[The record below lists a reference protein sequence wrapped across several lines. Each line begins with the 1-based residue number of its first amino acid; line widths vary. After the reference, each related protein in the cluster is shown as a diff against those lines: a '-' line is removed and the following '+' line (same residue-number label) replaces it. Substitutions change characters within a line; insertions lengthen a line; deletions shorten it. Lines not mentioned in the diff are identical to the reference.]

1 MPVQL
6 IHNPKCS
13 KSRQAKE
20 LLTAK
25 GVAFEVREYLKTPLS
40 KAELADLAKKLGVKP
55 REMLRTKE
63 DAYKARKLD
72 RENVSD
78 EQILSALAEEPVLLE
93 RPIVVKGN
101 RAAIGRPTEKILDV
115 L

>member
-1 MPVQL
+1 MPTQL

-20 LLTAK
+20 LLVEK
-25 GVAFEVREYLKTPLS
+25 GVDFEVREYLKTPLT

-72 RENVSD
+72 RPD
-78 EQILSALAEEPVLLE
+78 ATDDQILSAMAEEPVLLE
-93 RPIVVKGN
+93 RPIVVKGSK
-101 RAAIGRPTEKILDV
+101 AVIGRPTEKILDI

>member
-1 MPVQL
+1 MKYQL

-20 LLTAK
+20 LLEEK
-25 GVAFEVREYLKTPLS
+25 DVDFEIREYLKNPLS
-40 KAELADLAKKLGVKP
+40 KAELAELAKKLGVSP

-72 RENVSD
+72 KPGVTD
-78 EQILSALAEEPVLLE
+78 DQVLDAMAQDPVLLE
-93 RPIVVKGN
+93 RPILVKGKK
-101 RAAIGRPTEKILDV
+101 AVIGRPTEKLEE
-115 L
+115 LL

>member
-1 MPVQL
+1 MAVQL

-13 KSRQAKE
+13 KSRQAKD
-20 LLTAK
+20 LLAEK
-25 GVAFEVREYLKTPLS
+25 GVAFEVREYLKTPLT

-55 REMLRTKE
+55 RDMLRTKE
-63 DAYKARKLD
+63 DAYKERGLD
-72 RENVSD
+72 REGVSD
-78 EQILSALAEEPVLLE
+78 DQILAAMAEEPVLLE

-101 RAAIGRPTEKILDV
+101 RAVIGRPTEKILEI

>member
-1 MPVQL
+1 MPVLL

-20 LLTAK
+20 LLAEK
-25 GVAFEVREYLKTPLS
+25 GVAFEVREYLKAPLT
-40 KAELADLAKKLGVKP
+40 KAELTELAKKLGVRP

-63 DAYKARKLD
+63 DAYTARKLD
-72 RENVSD
+72 RESVND
-78 EQILSALAEEPVLLE
+78 EQILTAMAEEPVLLE
-93 RPIVVKGN
+93 RPIVVKGSK
-101 RAAIGRPTEKILDV
+101 AVIGRPTEKILDI

>member
-20 LLTAK
+20 LLAEK
-25 GVAFEVREYLKTPLS
+25 GVDFEVREYLKTPLT
-40 KAELADLAKKLGVKP
+40 KAELAELAKKLGVKP
-55 REMLRTKE
+55 RDMLRTKE
-63 DAYKARKLD
+63 DAYKARRLD
-72 RENVSD
+72 REGVSD
-78 EQILSALAEEPVLLE
+78 EQILTAMAEEPVLLE

-101 RAAIGRPTEKILDV
+101 RAVIGRPTEKILEI